1 MGALWAGL
9 VFVALLLAPGTATAA
24 ETCAG
29 AETPI
34 TSSTAVDAERTML
47 CLVNLHRKANG
58 LDPLAMES
66 SLRQAS
72 RGHSEDMVARTY
84 FCHSYTPEDCEEYKP
99 GEPQSTPKGR
109 AKAAGYNGPVG
120 ENIAADSSS
129 GVSAQSMFTQWKN
142 SPGHNANMLGTDY
155 YVFGMGFAI
164 GYAPEGPGSSGATGT
179 QMFGTEDTGATDTA
193 EDLVVDDAAPPPD
206 PGGGNGGGKACA
218 DARDAKQAAAAALT
232 GAKRTVA
239 KLQRKVKRKS
249 GKAKRRAKR
258 ELRAARADKRGAKSE
273 LRAAKAAVAEQCA
286 A

>member
-1 MGALWAGL
+1 MGAFCAGL
-9 VFVALLLAPGTATAA
+9 VLLALLLAPGTATAA

-66 SLRQAS
+66 SLRKAA
-72 RGHSEDMVARTY
+72 RGHSEDMVARSY
-84 FCHSYTPEDCEEYKP
+84 FCHSYTPSGCDEYKP
-99 GEPQSTPKGR
+99 GDPESTPDGR
-109 AKAAGYNGPVG
+109 AKAQGYNGRVG

-164 GYAPEGPGSSGATGT
+164 GYAPQGPGSSGATGT

-193 EDLVVDDAAPPPD
+193 EDLVVDDSAPPPD
-206 PGGGNGGGKACA
+206 PGDEEACA
-218 DARDAKQAAAAALT
+218 DAREAKRAAVSALA

-249 GKAKRRAKR
+249 GNAKRRAKR
-258 ELRAARADKRGAKSE
+258 KLRAARAEKRGAKSD
-273 LRAAKAAVAEQCA
+273 LRAAKAAVAEQCSA
-286 A
+286 